1 MAKTKAAATQT
12 APVSKPVSTKK
23 AVAKAIPAKKASK
36 KEDLMGSE
44 NSHGFAKVKDVLPIT
59 AKNVK
64 TQQAREMSLR
74 DFVLGALVGNPELSN
89 EEVFALVTKA
99 GRDNAQSTTEWYAA
113 RVRQG
118 HIKAVK

>member
-1 MAKTKAAATQT
+1 MAKKIVTPVKKTPVASKATPKKAA
-12 APVSKPVSTKK
+12 V
-23 AVAKAIPAKKASK
+23 ASK
-36 KEDLMGSE
+36 EVVNE
-44 NSHGFAKVKDVLPIT
+44 RGFANVKGIVPLT

-64 TQQAREMSLR
+64 TAAAREISLR
-74 DFVLGALVGNPELSN
+74 DFVLGVLVASPDLNN

>member
-1 MAKTKAAATQT
+1 MAKKIATPVTASKKTTVAPKATPKKAAA
-12 APVSKPVSTKK
+12 
-23 AVAKAIPAKKASK
+23 ASK
-36 KEDLMGSE
+36 EPVNE
-44 NSHGFAKVKDVLPIT
+44 RGFAQVKGILPIT
-59 AKNVK
+59 PKNVK
-64 TQQAREMSLR
+64 TAAAREISLR
-74 DFVLGALVGNPELSN
+74 DFVLGALVANPDLNN